1 MRALPP
7 PPMPKASGVRAG
19 GVLEHHDGVVH
30 YPAYG
35 YGEPCE
41 RDDVASPVY
50 LKTLNFSIIELDRA
64 RLSRAQDLGR
74 RRPGTI

>member
-1 MRALPP
+1 MRPPMTGMARLLEMRALPP
-7 PPMPKASGVRAG
+7 PPTPKASGVRAKIVARAG

-41 RDDVASPVY
+41 RDDVTSPVY
-50 LKTLNFSIIELDRA
+50 LRRLISRLLN
-64 RLSRAQDLGR
+64 
-74 RRPGTI
+74 